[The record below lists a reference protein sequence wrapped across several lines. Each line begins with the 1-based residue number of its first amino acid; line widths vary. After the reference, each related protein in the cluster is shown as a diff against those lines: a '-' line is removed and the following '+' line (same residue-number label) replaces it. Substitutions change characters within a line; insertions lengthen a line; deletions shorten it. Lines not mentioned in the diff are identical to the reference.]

1 MKVILVARNA
11 FAGVFDELGG
21 PPRRE
26 HHRWLVEK
34 ERAIELGHHF
44 ARFCVLGPDDD
55 AVRPLEI
62 ADRRTLAQELG
73 IGDEREIGVRPRLAH
88 DALDLVARADRH
100 RRFRDD
106 HGKAVERERDLARC
120 LVDIGQIGMAVA
132 APRWRADRDEDR
144 VGLTYRLGEIQGEGE
159 PARPHIVGDELV
171 KTRLEDRHLAPLQS
185 GDLARVLVDAG
196 DHMAEIGKTC
206 PGHEADIARSDHCD
220 AHAVP
225 SGSRVSGDNN

>member
-1 MKVILVARNA
+1 METSANSASGRVS
-11 FAGVFDELGG
+11 
-21 PPRRE
+21 
-26 HHRWLVEK
+26 
-34 ERAIELGHHF
+34 
-44 ARFCVLGPDDD
+44 
-55 AVRPLEI
+55 
-62 ADRRTLAQELG
+62 RTMRSTSSPVPTGTVDFVTITVKPSSASG
-73 IGDEREIGVRPRLAH
+73 
-88 DALDLVARADRH
+88 
-100 RRFRDD
+100 
-106 HGKAVERERDLARC
+106 DLARC

-132 APRWRADRDEDR
+132 APRWRPDRDEDR

-159 PARPHIVGDELV
+159 PARPHIVGDELG